1 MNWHRGF
8 FRVWVVL
15 SVLWIAGSWLV
26 TKPLLQMQ
34 TTFGS
39 YHIFTVYNQ
48 DIAFPVDTPR
58 SVVDHNLTDFA
69 QALRKKTLGHTSGG
83 LTFHKIPDDETQG
96 FVPIAPP
103 DETQGFVPIAPPG
116 MLMFDQAP
124 GPALAAALKASNNHF
139 FVRDKPASWRPPP
152 EDVAAANE
160 PEPEVAAA
168 LKDYEPYSRPAVIF
182 AAWGP
187 IVLPP
192 IGLMAAALV
201 GMWVMRGFI
210 GEPRLRVGLIVAAAL
225 FAAGAA
231 HAQSWNNQQQ
241 FMYGSG
247 PGRYAT
253 GSGYGF
259 PPYSPPA

>member
-8 FRVWVVL
+8 FRVWAVL

-34 TTFGS
+34 ETIGS
-39 YHIFTVYNQ
+39 YHIFTVYAQ
-48 DIAFPVDTPR
+48 DIAFPSDTPR

-69 QALRKKTLGHTSGG
+69 QALRKKALSIAARNGIEVHG
-83 LTFHKIPDDETQG
+83 PWDDAARAEGRRAIKLPLDNDNQG
-96 FVPIAPP
+96 FVH
-103 DETQGFVPIAPPG
+103 IAPPG
-116 MLMFDQAP
+116 LLVVDPPAP
-124 GPALAAALKASNNHF
+124 ASNDHF

-152 EDVAAANE
+152 EDFAAENE

-168 LKDYEPYSRPAVIF
+168 LKDYQPYSRPAVIF

-201 GMWVMRGFI
+201 GMWVMRGFM
-210 GEPRLRVGLIVAAAL
+210 GRAQAL
-225 FAAGAA
+225 E
-231 HAQSWNNQQQ
+231 
-241 FMYGSG
+241 
-247 PGRYAT
+247 R
-253 GSGYGF
+253 
-259 PPYSPPA
+259 